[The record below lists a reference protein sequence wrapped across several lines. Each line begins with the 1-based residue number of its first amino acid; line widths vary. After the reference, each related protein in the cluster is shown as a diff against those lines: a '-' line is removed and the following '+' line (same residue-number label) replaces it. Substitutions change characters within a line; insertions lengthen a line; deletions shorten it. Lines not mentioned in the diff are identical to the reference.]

1 MTKKQRENLEK
12 NSIMKMEL
20 TPYSL
25 TNDSV
30 AYRAGYI
37 RALQDLQVIDGLTAA
52 RMIIKIEKMD
62 W

>member
-1 MTKKQRENLEK
+1 
-12 NSIMKMEL
+12 MEL

>member
-1 MTKKQRENLEK
+1 
-12 NSIMKMEL
+12 MEL

-25 TNDSV
+25 HNDSI

-52 RMIIKIEKMD
+52 RMLIEIENMD